1 MAVLMLGGPLSFAF
15 TAAFEVQATFAAAL
29 GTKDCVESASE
40 RPSPDPL
47 RREDG
52 LPVPG
57 QAQQRPLVSTLDLRL
72 GVQNIMVSERVSL
85 Q

>member
-40 RPSPDPL
+40 RLSPDPL

-52 LPVPG
+52 LPGARPG
-57 QAQQRPLVSTLDLRL
+57 SAAPPREHP
-72 GVQNIMVSERVSL
+72 
-85 Q
+85 